1 MKTLQRQCRSAESLD
16 RNTAERMFVGLA
28 ADDAPPDFA
37 SVAAIL
43 VAAAAATDGSST
55 VPGEF
60 VALRAYRDAVS
71 AGVPARTHLR
81 LQPWRTAAGRIAVF
95 TAVGAVAIGGGV
107 AAAATGSLPAPAQRV
122 VHQILGGFGV
132 PAEVTPDADP
142 ADLVRPIGEAGATTA
157 TVAPVRQL
165 APAVAPAP
173 VRQLAPAVVP
183 APAVAPA
190 TTEADSTERIAA
202 LPTTTV
208 GDNRSEDANR
218 DDHGEAVSLLAQSID
233 PGPDHGAAVC
243 LVASGGACMT
253 GGETGPAAVADHRSE
268 TGVENSAKRHRGQ
281 TRSDHS
287 AKARQDV
294 GAVVDSAKGRR
305 NGTGPAGSAQ
315 DHRSA
320 TGAEHSAS
328 DHRRG
333 TVDSA
338 HDRG

>member
-60 VALRAYRDAVS
+60 AALRAYRDAVS
-71 AGVPARTHLR
+71 AGVPGRTHSR

-142 ADLVRPIGEAGATTA
+142 ADLVRPIGQTSATTSPGA
-157 TVAPVRQL
+157 IGPQSARTA
-165 APAVAPAP
+165 
-173 VRQLAPAVVP
+173 
-183 APAVAPA
+183 APA
-190 TTEADSTERIAA
+190 TTRADSTETIAA
-202 LPTTTV
+202 VPATIAAAPATIAAAPAPTTS
-208 GDNRSEDANR
+208 DSPPEDANR
-218 DDHGEAVSLLAQSID
+218 DDHGEAVSLLARSID
-233 PGPDHGAAVC
+233 PGSSHGAAVC

-253 GGETGPAAVADHRSE
+253 GDETGPDAVADHRSE
-268 TGVENSAKRHRGQ
+268 TGAENAAKRDRGQ
-281 TRSDHS
+281 TRSDRS

-294 GAVVDSAKGRR
+294 GAVADSAKDRR
-305 NGTGPAGSAQ
+305 KGTGPADLAQ
-315 DHRSA
+315 NNRSA

-328 DHRRG
+328 DYRRG
-333 TVDSA
+333 TVNSA

>member
-1 MKTLQRQCRSAESLD
+1 MKTLQRPCRSAESLD

-43 VAAAAATDGSST
+43 VAAAAATNGSST

-60 VALRAYRDAVS
+60 AALRAYRDAVS

-165 APAVAPAP
+165 APAV
-173 VRQLAPAVVP
+173 VP

-202 LPTTTV
+202 VPTTTV

-218 DDHGEAVSLLAQSID
+218 DDHGEAVSLLARSID

-287 AKARQDV
+287 AKAGQDAD
-294 GAVVDSAKGRR
+294 AVVESAKDRR
-305 NGTGPAGSAQ
+305 NGSGSADSAQ
-315 DHRSA
+315 NHRSA

-328 DHRRG
+328 EHRRG
-333 TVDSA
+333 TVNSA

>member
-1 MKTLQRQCRSAESLD
+1 MKTLQRRRRSAERLD

-43 VAAAAATDGSST
+43 VAAAAAADGSSA

-71 AGVPARTHLR
+71 VGVPGRTEPR
-81 LQPWRTAAGRIAVF
+81 FQPWRTAAGRIAVF
-95 TAVGAVAIGGGV
+95 TAAGALAIGGGV
-107 AAAATGSLPAPAQRV
+107 AAAATGSLPSPAQRV

-132 PAEVTPDADP
+132 LADVTPGADP
-142 ADLVRPIGEAGATTA
+142 ADLVRSIGETGATTA
-157 TVAPVRQL
+157 TVAPVPQL
-165 APAVAPAP
+165 APAAAPA
-173 VRQLAPAVVP
+173 P

-202 LPTTTV
+202 VPTTTA
-208 GDNRSEDANR
+208 GGSDSEDADK
-218 DDHGEAVSLLAQSID
+218 DDHGEAVSLLAQSVD

-253 GGETGPAAVADHRSE
+253 DDETGPAAVADHRSE
-268 TGVENSAKRHRGQ
+268 AGVENSAKRHRGQ

-287 AKARQDV
+287 ATARQDAD
-294 GAVVDSAKGRR
+294 AVVDPAKDRR
-305 NGTGPAGSAQ
+305 NGSGSADSAQ

-333 TVDSA
+333 TVNSA